1 MKLFK
6 ILLPILVLVLI
17 SYSIFSLNY
26 SFRPEITTVS
36 QKNNFY
42 TKLDSAI
49 NQIQLD
55 ISQITFRDYQNQ
67 VEFYIMEDNNTSK
80 VLLSTKKDTYWQIA
94 SLQEVLK
101 KSKIEGRKPYL
112 IDLSIDNPYATF
124 KNN

>member
-26 SFRPEITTVS
+26 SFRPEITPVS

-80 VLLSTKKDTYWQIA
+80 VLLSTKKDPYWQIA

>member
-6 ILLPILVLVLI
+6 ILLPFLVLILI

-26 SFRPEITTVS
+26 SFKPEITPVS
-36 QKNNFY
+36 QKNDFY

-67 VEFYIMEDNNTSK
+67 IEFYIMEDNNTSK
-80 VLLSTKKDTYWQIA
+80 VLLSTKKDPYWQIA

>member
-6 ILLPILVLVLI
+6 FLLPLLSLVLI
-17 SYSIFSLNY
+17 SYSIFSLNH
-26 SFRPEITTVS
+26 SFKPEITPVS
-36 QKNNFY
+36 AKNDFY
-42 TKLDSAI
+42 TKLNNSL
-49 NQIQLD
+49 NQINLD

-67 VEFYIMEDNNTSK
+67 IEFYIMEDNNTSK
-80 VLLSTKKDTYWQIA
+80 VLLSTQKDPYWQIA

>member
-6 ILLPILVLVLI
+6 FLLPILSLVLI

-26 SFRPEITTVS
+26 SLKPEITPVS

-49 NQIQLD
+49 NQIQQD
-55 ISQITFRDYQNQ
+55 ISQVTFRDYQNQ

-80 VLLSTKKDTYWQIA
+80 VLLSTQKDPYWQIA

>member
-26 SFRPEITTVS
+26 SFRPEITPVS
-36 QKNNFY
+36 QKNDFY

-80 VLLSTKKDTYWQIA
+80 VLLSTKKDPYWQIA

>member
-6 ILLPILVLVLI
+6 FLLPILSLVLI

-26 SFRPEITTVS
+26 SLKPEITPVS

-49 NQIQLD
+49 NQIQQD
-55 ISQITFRDYQNQ
+55 ISQVTFRDYQNQ

-80 VLLSTKKDTYWQIA
+80 VLLSTQKDPYWQIA

-101 KSKIEGRKPYL
+101 KSKIEDRKPYL

>member
-6 ILLPILVLVLI
+6 FLLPILSLVLI

-26 SFRPEITTVS
+26 SLKPEITPVS

-55 ISQITFRDYQNQ
+55 ISQVTFRDYQNQ

-80 VLLSTKKDTYWQIA
+80 VLLSTKKDPYWQIA

>member
-6 ILLPILVLVLI
+6 FLLPFLSLVLI

-26 SFRPEITTVS
+26 SLRPEITPVS
-36 QKNNFY
+36 QKNDFY

-49 NQIQLD
+49 NQIQLN

-80 VLLSTKKDTYWQIA
+80 VLLSTKKDPYWQIA

>member
-6 ILLPILVLVLI
+6 ILLPFLILVLI
-17 SYSIFSLNY
+17 SYSIFSLSY
-26 SFRPEITTVS
+26 SFKPEITPVS
-36 QKNNFY
+36 QKNDFY

-49 NQIQLD
+49 NKIQLD

-80 VLLSTKKDTYWQIA
+80 VLLSTKKDPYWQIA

>member
-26 SFRPEITTVS
+26 SFRPEITPVS
-36 QKNNFY
+36 QKNDFY

-67 VEFYIMEDNNTSK
+67 IEFYIMEDNNTSK
-80 VLLSTKKDTYWQIA
+80 VLLSTKKDPYWQIA

>member
-26 SFRPEITTVS
+26 SFRPEITPIS
-36 QKNNFY
+36 QKNDFY

-67 VEFYIMEDNNTSK
+67 IEFYIMEDNNTSK
-80 VLLSTKKDTYWQIA
+80 VLLSTKKDPYWQIA

>member
-26 SFRPEITTVS
+26 SFRPEITPVS
-36 QKNNFY
+36 QKNEFY

-80 VLLSTKKDTYWQIA
+80 VLLSTKKDPYWQIA

-112 IDLSIDNPYATF
+112 IDLSIENPYATF

>member
-6 ILLPILVLVLI
+6 ILLPCFVLILI

-26 SFRPEITTVS
+26 SFRPEITPVS
-36 QKNNFY
+36 QKNDFY

-80 VLLSTKKDTYWQIA
+80 VLLSTKKDPYWQIA

-112 IDLSIDNPYATF
+112 IDFSIDNPYATF